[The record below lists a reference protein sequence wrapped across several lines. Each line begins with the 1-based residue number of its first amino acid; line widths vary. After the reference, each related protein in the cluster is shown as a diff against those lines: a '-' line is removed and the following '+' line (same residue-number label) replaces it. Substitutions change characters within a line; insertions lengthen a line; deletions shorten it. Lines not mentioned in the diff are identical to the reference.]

1 MITLFYRN
9 LHLLVVAIALIV
21 VWGISSYFSLPRLE
35 DPELTQRYAL
45 ITTQFPGASA
55 ERVESL
61 VTQELEEELFEIEE
75 IDVVEST
82 SRQEFSSITVQLKD
96 EVTEVDEVWS
106 RVRDQINTARLQL
119 PSEASEPTF
128 EKSEVT
134 ANALIV
140 ALTWD
145 LPPPTHYG
153 ILRRL
158 GEELEDQIRLI
169 QGTESTRLYG
179 APAEEI
185 VVEIRPDQLTAL
197 GLTVANLSQQI
208 SNSDAKVAA
217 GQLHDSNH
225 QLLFEINGELDSLD
239 RIRNIPIQYGDRAQF
254 TRLGDIAQVE
264 KGVINPPSEL
274 TVIEGKP
281 AVAIAAVVGSDQ
293 SLSRWNN
300 TANQRIDQFKT
311 RLPQGV
317 SIHTIFSQNQYVEFR
332 LNQVISNLI
341 LGAVLVAGI
350 TFLLMGWKS
359 ALIISSALPLSVLI
373 VFGCMNVWGIPLH
386 QVSVTGIIIALGL
399 LIDNAIIVV
408 DEIQSYLNQGV
419 APHHAIARTVRHIA
433 VPLLASTLTTIL
445 AFLPIAISKG
455 ETGEFTSTIGTTV
468 ILSIVS
474 SLILSLTLIP
484 ALVGRLHRWGHPV
497 VDAWWQT
504 GFSSPRLTQA
514 YRWTIDRVLSR
525 PMLGIGLALIL
536 PINGFLLFP
545 TLEQQFFAPSDR
557 QQCYIEFEL
566 PAQSSLEQTQATVIR
581 ARELVQ
587 RHAEVTDVQWFV
599 GRSAPKFYYNVI
611 SERENS
617 ANYAQGIVQLH
628 DQVQSAQLIH
638 TLQQE
643 LDRAFPEAQI
653 LVRQL
658 EQGPPFAAPIEL
670 RLYGPDLAQLQEL
683 GNQLR
688 SELIQI
694 PDVIHTRVA
703 LTDASPKLSLTLD
716 EEQARLTGMD
726 KTAIAQQLNTNLE
739 GVVGGSILEMTE
751 DLPVR
756 VRLSNTQRS
765 QLDHIASLNLL
776 PQQANATPIPLTALG
791 EIELVPTSATI
802 SRRNGQRVNLVQGFI
817 TAGILPAEVL
827 SNFQQHLKAKGFELP
842 PGYSFDFG
850 GEADE
855 RNTAISN
862 LISTLGVLFLFMIAT
877 LVLTFGSF
885 RMAGIILLIA
895 VLSVGLGLISLR
907 IFNYP
912 FGFTAILGTIGLVGV
927 AINDSIVMLSALHE
941 NPQVRQGDRYAARE
955 VVVHSTRHII
965 ATTVTTVLGFLPL
978 MFDRSGFWP
987 PLAVT
992 FIGGLGGATA
1002 IALYFVPSVYWLVRP
1017 RSFKSVHSN
1026 ANIS

>member
-1 MITLFYRN
+1 VINVFYRN
-9 LHLLVVAIALIV
+9 LHLLVIAIALIV
-21 VWGISSYFSLPRLE
+21 VWGTSSFFSLPRLE

-55 ERVESL
+55 ERVEAL
-61 VTQELEEELFEIEE
+61 VTQKLEKELFEIEE

-82 SRQEFSSITVQLKD
+82 SRQGFSSVTVQLKG

-106 RVRDQINTARLQL
+106 RVRDQVSNARLLL
-119 PSEASEPTF
+119 PPDASEPTF
-128 EKSEVT
+128 DKSEVT

-158 GEELEDQIRLI
+158 GEELEDQMRLI
-169 QGTESTRLYG
+169 QGTENTRLYG

-185 VVEIRPDQLTAL
+185 VVEIRPDSLTAL
-197 GLTVANLSQQI
+197 GLTVTDLSQQI
-208 SNSDAKVAA
+208 SNSDAKVSA
-217 GQLHDSNH
+217 GQLHDANH

-239 RIRNIPIQYGDRAQF
+239 RIRNIPIQSGDRAQF

-264 KGVINPPSEL
+264 KGVVNPPSEL
-274 TVIEGKP
+274 AVIEGKP
-281 AVAIAAVVGSDQ
+281 AVAIAAVVASNQ
-293 SLSRWNN
+293 SLSQWNS
-300 TANQRIDQFKT
+300 TANRVIDRFKA

-317 SIHTIFSQNQYVEFR
+317 GLHTVFSQNQYVQSR
-332 LNQVISNLI
+332 LNQVISNLF
-341 LGAVLVAGI
+341 LGAVLVAAV

-359 ALIISSALPLSVLI
+359 ALIISSALPLAILI

-408 DEIQSYLNQGV
+408 DEVQSHLNRGL
-419 APHHAIARTVRHIA
+419 APHQAITHTIRHISL
-433 VPLLASTLTTIL
+433 PLVASTLTTVL

-474 SLILSLTLIP
+474 SLVLSLTLIP
-484 ALVGRLHRWGHPV
+484 ALVGRLHRWRQTPV
-497 VDAWWQT
+497 VGTWWQT
-504 GFSSPRLTQA
+504 GFSSPRLTQI
-514 YRWTIDRVLSR
+514 YRWTIDRALAR

-545 TLEQQFFAPSDR
+545 TLEQQFFAPADR

-566 PAQSSLEQTQATVIR
+566 PAQAALEQTQETVIR
-581 ARELVQ
+581 ARELIQ

-599 GRSAPKFYYNVI
+599 GRSAPKFYYNVV
-611 SERENS
+611 SERESS

-628 DQVQSAQLIH
+628 DQVQSAQLIQV
-638 TLQQE
+638 LQQE
-643 LDRAFPEAQI
+643 LDQAFPAAQI
-653 LVRQL
+653 VVRQL

-670 RLYGPDLAQLQEL
+670 RLYGADLAQLQEL

-703 LTDASPKLSLTLD
+703 LTDASPKLSLNLD
-716 EEQARLTGMD
+716 EEQARLVGVD
-726 KTAIAQQLNTNLE
+726 KTAIAQQLNANLE
-739 GVVGGSILEMTE
+739 GAVGGSVLEMTE
-751 DLPVR
+751 NLPVR
-756 VRLSNTQRS
+756 VRLPNSQRS
-765 QLDHIASLNLL
+765 QLAQIASLNLL
-776 PQQANATPIPLTALG
+776 PSQANGSPIPLTALG
-791 EIELVPTSATI
+791 DIELVPTIATI
-802 SRRNGQRVNLVQGFI
+802 PRRNGQRVNIVQGFI
-817 TAGILPAEVL
+817 TAGILPAQVL
-827 SNFQQHLKAKGFELP
+827 SAFQQHLQSIGFELP
-842 PGYSFDFG
+842 PGYSFEFG

-862 LISTLGVLFLFMIAT
+862 LVATLGVLFLFMAAT

-885 RMAGIILLIA
+885 RMAGVILLIA

-912 FGFTAILGTIGLVGV
+912 FGFTAILGTIGLIGV

-941 NPQVRQGDRYAARE
+941 NPDVRKGDRRLAAE
-955 VVVHSTRHII
+955 IVVHSTRHII

-987 PLAVT
+987 PPLAIT
-992 FIGGLGGATA
+992 FIGGLVGATA
-1002 IALYFVPSVYWLVRP
+1002 IALYFVPCVYWLIRP
-1017 RSFKSVHSN
+1017 QQFSK
-1026 ANIS
+1026 